1 MEHASGVVMSERET
15 SERDTDRA
23 DEDGEHTRE
32 GAGGKQIPADS
43 PLDTSMKGEDPEKVA
58 ERATPPTEGPAAAG
72 ALPG

>member
-1 MEHASGVVMSERET
+1 M

-23 DEDGEHTRE
+23 ARDEAARDESRDEGEPTRE

-43 PLDTSMKGEDPEKVA
+43 PLDTSMKGEDPEKIA

>member
-1 MEHASGVVMSERET
+1 M
-15 SERDTDRA
+15 SERDTERA
-23 DEDGEHTRE
+23 ERDEPARDEGEHTRE

>member
-1 MEHASGVVMSERET
+1 M

-23 DEDGEHTRE
+23 ERDEAARDDDKTHTRE

-43 PLDTSMKGEDPEKVA
+43 VLDTSMEGEDPEKIA

-72 ALPG
+72 SLPG